1 MPAPAA
7 VFGTKAVIGFINSVG
22 TGAVGFGVAR
32 TLSADLEK
40 LGFDQL
46 LADVRAICSRPGA
59 NARQM
64 NQRLFRFERGTESG
78 STEYVLLEFDET
90 EHRVRVSVTNAAG
103 MTVIRQQA
111 MRPSAI
117 MNSFL
122 SRHGTCKTPSAA
134 LRSAR

>member
-7 VFGTKAVIGFINSVG
+7 VFGTKAFIWFINSVG

-32 TLSADLEK
+32 SLSADQEK

-46 LADVRAICSRPGA
+46 LTDVRAICNQQGA

-64 NQRLFRFERGTESG
+64 NQRLFRFQRGTESG

-90 EHRVRVSVTNAAG
+90 EHKVRVSVTNAAG
-103 MTVIRQQA
+103 MPVLRQQA
-111 MRPSAI
+111 MSPSTI

-122 SRHGTCKTPSAA
+122 PSHNTCKTPAA
-134 LRSAR
+134 VVRSSR

>member
-1 MPAPAA
+1 MSAPAA

-22 TGAVGFGVAR
+22 TGAVGLGVAP
-32 TLSADLEK
+32 TLSADQEK

-46 LADVRAICSRPGA
+46 LADVRAICNRPDA

-64 NQRLFRFERGTESG
+64 NQRLFSFKRETQSG

-90 EHRVRVSVTNAAG
+90 EHTVRVSVTNAAG

-111 MRPSAI
+111 MSPSAI

-122 SRHGTCKTPSAA
+122 SSRGTCKTPSAL